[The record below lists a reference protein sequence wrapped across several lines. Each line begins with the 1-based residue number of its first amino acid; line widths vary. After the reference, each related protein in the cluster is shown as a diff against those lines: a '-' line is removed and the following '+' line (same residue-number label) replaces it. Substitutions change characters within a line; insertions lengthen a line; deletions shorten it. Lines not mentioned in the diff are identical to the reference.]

1 MLAWRTFTER
11 EFFPINGFVSS
22 VFAPNIRCT
31 QSPLE
36 RAGFLKPATA
46 IHIKHQCKEYGCL
59 TLPFIKFCENLL
71 GNEGLIQPSIKQT
84 ALGNRIS
91 HGKVL

>member
-1 MLAWRTFTER
+1 MDLPHQYLHPAEVLDQ
-11 EFFPINGFVSS
+11 P
-22 VFAPNIRCT
+22 
-31 QSPLE
+31 SPLE
-36 RAGFLKPATA
+36 RAEFLQPATA
-46 IHIKHQCKEYGCL
+46 IHIKYQCKEYSYL

-84 ALGNRIS
+84 ALGTRIS